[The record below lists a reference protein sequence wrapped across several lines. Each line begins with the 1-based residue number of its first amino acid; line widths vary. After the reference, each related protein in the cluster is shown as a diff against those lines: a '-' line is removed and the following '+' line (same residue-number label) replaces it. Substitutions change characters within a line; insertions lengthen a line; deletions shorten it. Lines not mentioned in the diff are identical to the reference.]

1 MSLINTFPSSG
12 FVRRIGATR
21 PFAVIDLRTDATF
34 SPSGIGAA
42 PDPRRY
48 GKRTRFHRPGSS
60 LFGWLR
66 LWRHR
71 SIERRA
77 LLELTADQLADIGLT
92 ADAVHSE
99 ARRWPWDGRD
109 QPR

>member
-1 MSLINTFPSSG
+1 MSSTSTFPLPK

-21 PFAVIDLRTDATF
+21 LFAVIDLPTDDIF
-34 SPSGIGAA
+34 SPKA
-42 PDPRRY
+42 
-48 GKRTRFHRPGSS
+48 GSS
-60 LFGWLR
+60 LFGWLL

-77 LLELTADQLADIGLT
+77 LLELTADRLADIGLT
-92 ADAVHSE
+92 ADAVRSE